1 MDKQGDSRS
10 RIIATFYCSC
20 SNRVTA
26 PFLGFARKSGTSGDR
41 WESPSFNLSLQPS
54 ISTDWDEQSCNS
66 DWEGFFFKKVKPS
79 NPCARGWVI
88 RKRPQKSI
96 LWPQMMFEG
105 ICSARWDLRFNDNPL
120 VCATWHRS
128 RTSTKYK
135 NQTKQCF
142 SVFPSAVF
150 HLLAPSGALVFIMV

>member
-1 MDKQGDSRS
+1 MDKHGDSRS
-10 RIIATFYCSC
+10 RIIATFYCS

-96 LWPQMMFEG
+96 LWPQMMFVASVLPDG
-105 ICSARWDLRFNDNPL
+105 IYVLMITLWFAQLDTEVEQVQNIGIKQNNVSQFSLALCSICYLRQEL
-120 VCATWHRS
+120 
-128 RTSTKYK
+128 
-135 NQTKQCF
+135 
-142 SVFPSAVF
+142 
-150 HLLAPSGALVFIMV
+150 